1 MTKSQKIFDLLRE
14 KKLIGLLTPK
24 SVEQCMIAYE
34 TLNPLGVVL
43 EIAFR
48 SDAAA
53 DGIKAVLKNHPNALI
68 LAGTVMMARQAEMAI
83 QAGVAGIVSADYISE
98 VVEVCVRNDVM
109 CVPGGLSDC
118 GKQLV
123 QKANLYGY
131 DLSELKEK
139 YPYQW
144 VYKLFPASTETGS
157 NVGLA
162 QAWKGPFKGLN
173 VVYTGGISL
182 KNLKEIVQMDPD
194 GIFCGSAVTKTI
206 DEPERMKEEAEKWLE
221 IIHA

>member
-1 MTKSQKIFDLLRE
+1 MNKSQKLFDLLRE

-53 DGIKAVLKNHPNALI
+53 DGIKAVLKNHPNGLI

-83 QAGVAGIVSADYISE
+83 QAGVAGIVSADYIPE

-131 DLSELKEK
+131 DLSELKKK

-173 VVYTGGISL
+173 IVYTGGISL
-182 KNLKEIVQMDPD
+182 KNLKEIVQIDPD